1 MLRPLPFLAL
11 LLGPACSETP
21 PVPAE
26 PGGTPTGATA
36 TAEPAPAPP
45 RGPRVPPTTADRIAA
60 SHVLVAYAG
69 AVKARPDITRTQ
81 EEARARAE
89 EARRKILAG
98 EPFDSIARIYSD
110 DSTASRGGAL
120 GGFEK
125 GVMVGAFEE
134 ASFALAVGAV
144 SEVVETQFGFHVIRR
159 ETLEEVHCQHLVV
172 SWSGA
177 PRAPR
182 GVVRTKE
189 EARSR
194 IAEAVG
200 ALAAGKPWPEVV
212 RQYSDGPAHDD
223 DGDLGWFARDQ
234 LAAELDSVAF
244 DLDIGA
250 TSVVVETARGY
261 HVLRRVD

>member
-1 MLRPLPFLAL
+1 
-11 LLGPACSETP
+11 
-21 PVPAE
+21 
-26 PGGTPTGATA
+26 
-36 TAEPAPAPP
+36 
-45 RGPRVPPTTADRIAA
+45 VPPTTAERIAA
-60 SHVLVAYAG
+60 THVLVSYAG
-69 AVKARPDITRTQ
+69 AVKARPDITRTR

-89 EARRKILAG
+89 EARRKVLAG
-98 EPFDSIARIYSD
+98 EPFESIARIYSD

-120 GGFEK
+120 GGFGR

-134 ASFALAVGAV
+134 AAWTLPVGSV
-144 SEVVETQFGFHVIRR
+144 SEIVETPFGFHVIRR
-159 ETLEEVHCQHLVV
+159 DPLEEVHCQHLVV

-182 GVVRTKE
+182 GVVRTKD
-189 EARSR
+189 EARTR

-200 ALAAGKPWPEVV
+200 SLAAGKPWSDVV

-234 LAAELDSVAF
+234 LAVELDAVAF

-261 HVLRRVD
+261 HVLRRVE